1 MSRLNKIQIVFL
13 AIAFIA
19 GGCKTVKEQ
28 VVTGYNYETEC
39 LGVGLDG
46 NQTIASYGTGME
58 GKEAILQSMKNG
70 ISDIL
75 FKGTR
80 SNNQDCNLKPI
91 VPEVNANTKYAS
103 YFNKFFTND
112 GEYKN
117 FILMNPSSKK
127 LATNPNKSGTPRI
140 LYKTTFHVQRS
151 ALIRKMI
158 EDKIIHE

>member
-1 MSRLNKIQIVFL
+1 MSRLNKIQIAFL
-13 AIAFIA
+13 ALVVIAA
-19 GGCKTVKEQ
+19 GCTTVKEQ

-46 NQTIASYGTGME
+46 NQTIAACGTGMD

-70 ISDIL
+70 INDLL

-80 SNNQDCNLKPI
+80 SNNQECNLKPI
-91 VPEVNANTKYAS
+91 VPEVNAKIKYAD
-103 YFNKFFTND
+103 YFNKFFMND

-117 FILMNPSSKK
+117 FIMMKPSSNK
-127 LATNPNKSGTPRI
+127 LATNANKSGTPRI

-151 ALIRKMI
+151 ALIRKLI